1 MMIKKPFI
9 TTFDLHTGFSPDSRK
24 PVSVRKLSNMKNMFL
39 DEKARARMEQGE
51 NTLVYEF
58 FEMGMPEL
66 ANELAFGTS
75 ICYPGKV
82 GNEFFMTKGHFH
94 EVFDC
99 AETYICLSGKGI
111 MLMETPDG
119 EWDAP
124 VLTPGKMVYVPGGWA
139 HRSVNIGSEPFVT
152 FFNFRGDAGHDY
164 ATIEEK
170 GYRKLVVDN
179 NGAVE
184 IVDNPR
190 WK

>member
-1 MMIKKPFI
+1 MIQQPFVV
-9 TTFDLHTGFSPDSRK
+9 TFDPKTGFSDDAPK
-24 PVSVRKLSNMKNMFL
+24 PISQRRLSNMRNMFL
-39 DEKARARMEQGE
+39 DEAARAAMEESE
-51 NTLVYEF
+51 NALVYEF
-58 FEMGMPEL
+58 FEMGIPDL
-66 ANELAFGTS
+66 ATELAFGTS

-82 GNEFFMTKGHFH
+82 GEEFFMTKGHFH

-119 EWDAP
+119 KWAAP

-170 GYRKLVVDN
+170 GYRKLVVER
-179 NGAVE
+179 GGKVE